1 MSYAYKISKKIKIY
15 IDATHKVGLG
25 TDLKGDIA
33 SGGLGVVNSLGTSL
47 DVLGNLVVVR
57 GGEGGEVTETVKG
70 DGVLGGREANGTSVS
85 GDGAGEDIVR
95 SLGTYKETVTAD
107 NGVGG
112 ESGALKVALVSLLMI

>member
-1 MSYAYKISKKIKIY
+1 MHIKLVKKIKIY

-95 SLGTYKETVTAD
+95 SLSTYKETVTAD

>member
-1 MSYAYKISKKIKIY
+1 MHVKLVKKIKIY
-15 IDATHKVGLG
+15 IDATYKVGLG

-112 ESGALKVALVSLLMI
+112 ESGALKVALISLLMI